1 MLFRSQEYWVNYC
14 KYVSG
19 IRILQRWVISPD
31 ELKQGHKLLCDFTRE
46 FEELYYQRRA
56 DRIHFIQ
63 QSIHLL
69 THIASETIRLGP
81 LSCYSQWTIEMAIGN
96 LGEEIRQ
103 DHDPYAN
110 IAQRGVLRAQ
120 LNSILAM
127 FPHLNLN
134 KDDSLPQGA
143 KDLGQGYALLCACQT
158 TAEPVTEA
166 KAVVIL
172 KYWEEMDWPNLNT
185 WPRSVKR

>member
-1 MLFRSQEYWVNYC
+1 M
-14 KYVSG
+14 
-19 IRILQRWVISPD
+19 
-31 ELKQGHKLLCDFTRE
+31 
-46 FEELYYQRRA
+46 
-56 DRIHFIQ
+56 
-63 QSIHLL
+63 L

-81 LSCYSQWTIEMAIGN
+81 LSCYSQWTIETAIGN

-103 DHDPYAN
+103 DRDLYAN
-110 IAQRGVLRAQ
+110 IAQRGVLCAQ
-120 LNSILAM
+120 LNSILVM

-143 KDLGQGYALLCACQT
+143 KDLGQGYALLRACQT

-166 KAVVIL
+166 EAVAIL

-185 WPRSVKR
+185 WPRSVKRWSRLQLPNRQKAHSRWYESHSTHPLRKTTCVKVCCPALFSSLSGVLLAL